1 MRPDRSL
8 PPGQPLS
15 LRLAAGD
22 EVVCT
27 SGLLHL
33 ASTGPWLGEAWA
45 PPPQQLPVGRSWR
58 ASEDLWV
65 RLESLCQPSRFRL
78 MPVHRT

>member
-1 MRPDRSL
+1 MRPDRTL

-15 LRLAAGD
+15 LHLAAGD
-22 EVVCT
+22 EVMCT

-33 ASTGPWLGEAWA
+33 AATGPWLGEAWA
-45 PPPQQLPVGRSWR
+45 PPALQLPAGRSWR

-65 RLESLCQPSRFRL
+65 KLEGIRQPSRFRL
-78 MPVHRT
+78 TAVQPP

>member
-1 MRPDRSL
+1 MRPDHIL
-8 PPGQPLS
+8 PPGEPLS

-33 ASTGPWLGEAWA
+33 AATGPWLGQAWA
-45 PPPQQLPVGRSWR
+45 PPAQHLPAGRSWR

-65 RLESLCQPSRFRL
+65 KLEGVHQASRFRL
-78 MPVHRT
+78 MAVHPV